1 MPKPSPDS
9 FLFVFTSNLCESFGL
24 INYLSI
30 GFMIISCLNFLCWCS
45 GPRAVSVVDSS
56 SEKLGGAKVVA
67 TAVVPDEVERIKDIL
82 QKWSDVDEMDLI
94 LTLGIQT
101 FSYLLLICCCI

>member
-1 MPKPSPDS
+1 M
-9 FLFVFTSNLCESFGL
+9 VN
-24 INYLSI
+24 
-30 GFMIISCLNFLCWCS
+30 
-45 GPRAVSVVDSS
+45 SS
-56 SEKLGGAKVVA
+56 SEKLGGAKVIA

-101 FSYLLLICCCI
+101 FSYLL